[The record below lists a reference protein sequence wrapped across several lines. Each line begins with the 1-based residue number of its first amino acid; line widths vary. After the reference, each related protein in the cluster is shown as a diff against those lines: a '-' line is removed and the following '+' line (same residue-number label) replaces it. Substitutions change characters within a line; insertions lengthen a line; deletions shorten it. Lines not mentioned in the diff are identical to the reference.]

1 MFSIRLEYQKITRW
15 YKADSYTDAMELF
28 YLLTNKCHSVQVWKG
43 METVAEYTN

>member
-1 MFSIRLEYQKITRW
+1 MYIVKIEYQSVARW

-28 YLLTNKCHSVQVWKG
+28 YLLTKKCHSVQVWKG